1 MRASLFANA
10 TASLFLCNR
19 SDAVFS
25 HAPKLNRDQLCGRIR
40 RTFAALD
47 QQRAQIFATPLGDAA
62 QDRPAT
68 GAVLSRHDAEP
79 GTKIA
84 PAFKSLTGA
93 DRRHHGGRDQRPDPW
108 DTHQPPGT
116 WPRSG

>member
-1 MRASLFANA
+1 MLVNA
-10 TASLFLCNR
+10 TASLFRRNR
-19 SDAVFS
+19 SDAGLS

-47 QQRAQIFATPLGDAA
+47 QQRAQIFATPLGDAT

-68 GAVLSRHDAEP
+68 DAVLSRHDAEP

-84 PAFKSLTGA
+84 PAFKGLAS
-93 DRRHHGGRDQRPDPW
+93 
-108 DTHQPPGT
+108 
-116 WPRSG
+116 